1 MDAQQQLFGL
11 MALAQEQQKAVK
23 AAIDG
28 LAGER
33 EKLAEERDALA

>member
-11 MALAQEQQKAVK
+11 MAMAEEQQKAVQ

-28 LAGER
+28 LAGR
-33 EKLAEERDALA
+33 RQLF